1 MKSSE
6 QLKEKW
12 SAPLNSTTKSDCR
25 AMLIEPMETKIVKP
39 QMKLTKQGKS
49 YQVEYNGTPYY
60 RMSFSETSIGSW
72 FQISNDKYT
81 QVDNV
86 SIIMELEQQFTT
98 LELEPTIKG
107 QDVFFVNLEDSEQY
121 EEVDKTVTQQVTEY
135 FDYDIDKAIEEQK
148 EKFPNPDKLSY
159 EDWKGDK
166 YKGYDF
172 DKVGYLM
179 YLKENENY

>member
-72 FQISNDKYT
+72 FQISNDRYT

-107 QDVFFVNLEDSEQY
+107 QDVFS
-121 EEVDKTVTQQVTEY
+121 
-135 FDYDIDKAIEEQK
+135 
-148 EKFPNPDKLSY
+148 
-159 EDWKGDK
+159 
-166 YKGYDF
+166 
-172 DKVGYLM
+172 
-179 YLKENENY
+179 

>member
-6 QLKEKW
+6 ELKEKW

-72 FQISNDKYT
+72 FQIGNDGYI
-81 QVDNV
+81 QVVDVNL
-86 SIIMELEQQFTT
+86 IMELEVEFTN
-98 LELEPTIKG
+98 LELDNPTKVESI
-107 QDVFFVNLEDSEQY
+107 ST
-121 EEVDKTVTQQVTEY
+121 EE
-135 FDYDIDKAIEEQK
+135 
-148 EKFPNPDKLSY
+148 
-159 EDWKGDK
+159 
-166 YKGYDF
+166 
-172 DKVGYLM
+172 
-179 YLKENENY
+179 ENETN